1 VPHIQD
7 SILPRALRTVFLDR
21 DGVLNRKLPEGRYVS
36 SPDLFQPLPGVPAAI
51 ARLNR
56 AGIRVLVV
64 TNQRGISLGHYTV
77 ADVKAVH
84 TAFEKALAAHG
95 AHVDAFYF
103 CPHDKEQCN
112 CRKPLPGLYRHALK
126 DFPDVSGQSSA
137 MVGDSWSDI
146 EFGRRLGMMTV
157 FVEGNPEL
165 EKPGA
170 DAARELADLRAAS
183 LSEAVDALLAD
194 RASTHD
200 ATAAA
205 S

>member
-1 VPHIQD
+1 
-7 SILPRALRTVFLDR
+7 
-21 DGVLNRKLPEGRYVS
+21 
-36 SPDLFQPLPGVPAAI
+36 
-51 ARLNR
+51 
-56 AGIRVLVV
+56 
-64 TNQRGISLGHYTV
+64 
-77 ADVKAVH
+77 
-84 TAFEKALAAHG
+84 
-95 AHVDAFYF
+95 
-103 CPHDKEQCN
+103 
-112 CRKPLPGLYRHALK
+112 
-126 DFPDVSGQSSA
+126 
-137 MVGDSWSDI
+137 
-146 EFGRRLGMMTV
+146 MMTV